1 MSEEITPRKRVEFLM
16 EELEKAGRVEDLN
29 ALRLMMSNMDGM
41 VRELVEFQL
50 GKRQWSNI
58 AQLYY

>member
-1 MSEEITPRKRVEFLM
+1 MSEEITQRKRVEFLM

-50 GKRQWSNI
+50 GKRKWSNI
-58 AQLYY
+58 VKLYY

>member
-1 MSEEITPRKRVEFLM
+1 MSEEITQRKRVEFLM

-58 AQLYY
+58 VQLYY